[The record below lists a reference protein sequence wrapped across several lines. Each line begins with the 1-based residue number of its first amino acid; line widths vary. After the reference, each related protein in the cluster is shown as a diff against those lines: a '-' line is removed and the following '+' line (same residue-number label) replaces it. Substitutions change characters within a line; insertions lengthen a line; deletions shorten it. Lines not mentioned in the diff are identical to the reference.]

1 MQVVVDGESHL
12 GHLPEQIATAEACLP
27 EVGQGIVEA
36 ARRLLVL
43 CLYLGTEFDGL
54 GQNLAQLVGEI
65 PGTAHH
71 TVLEVGLV
79 QALVRHRL
87 DDLLPF
93 AGYVEDA
100 LAQVH
105 QGLVVQLFQGGMTV
119 VEELSE
125 DAHHGLLQGKDG
137 AEIEELQQQV
147 ALVFLFE
154 QGQLTD
160 AALSLVLLLGNVR
173 VDPFVV
179 DDGTR
184 LQGRCQQ
191 QTFEGAAAAQGHIH
205 LTGCETLVGIDDG
218 VVEGQSL
225 TLMDGDGPGQSQGQL
240 PEGALHLGL
249 NLACLL
255 VQRVAGVL
263 PFQRFHLDGLAVA
276 LAIDGETVVAGLHHT
291 SDATI
296 IIPVVAR
303 GVVLYE
309 HHLCALLQDQCLGC
323 GIGVFRERALD
334 FCAVGIGRRGQFPQL
349 RLIIVVGDI
358 IVSGQSDVTTPL
370 PRREGLGG
378 ESAVQLCQH
387 RFRRMAVAYLI

>member
-12 GHLPEQIATAEACLP
+12 GHLPEQIATAEARLP

-43 CLYLGTEFDGL
+43 CLYLGTEFDRF

-93 AGYVEDA
+93 AGYVEDV

-105 QGLVVQLFQGGMTV
+105 QGLVVQLFQGGMTM

-125 DAHHGLLQGKDG
+125 DAHHGLLQGKDR
-137 AEIEELQQQV
+137 AEIEELQQQI

-179 DDGTR
+179 DDGMR
-184 LQGRCQQ
+184 LQGR
-191 QTFEGAAAAQGHIH
+191 
-205 LTGCETLVGIDDG
+205 
-218 VVEGQSL
+218 GQ
-225 TLMDGDGPGQSQGQL
+225 
-240 PEGALHLGL
+240 
-249 NLACLL
+249 
-255 VQRVAGVL
+255 
-263 PFQRFHLDGLAVA
+263 
-276 LAIDGETVVAGLHHT
+276 
-291 SDATI
+291 
-296 IIPVVAR
+296 
-303 GVVLYE
+303 
-309 HHLCALLQDQCLGC
+309 
-323 GIGVFRERALD
+323 
-334 FCAVGIGRRGQFPQL
+334 
-349 RLIIVVGDI
+349 
-358 IVSGQSDVTTPL
+358 
-370 PRREGLGG
+370 
-378 ESAVQLCQH
+378 
-387 RFRRMAVAYLI
+387 